1 LAVVTIKSLLEA
13 GVHFGHQTRRW
24 NPKMKRFIFE
34 ERSGI
39 YIIDLQRTLIQLNEA
54 CEFLR
59 GVVRGG
65 KSVLFVGTKRQARQS
80 IEEAAQ
86 RCEMP
91 YVTQRWLGGT
101 LTNNQTIRRSIS
113 RLKELEAMVEDGR
126 MAALSKKEAASLTR
140 ERERL
145 HRNLDGIQDMAELP
159 GAVFIVDTK
168 RERIA
173 TSEAVKLEIPIIAIL
188 DTNADPDEVDFPI
201 PGNDDAVKSISL
213 ITGVVAA
220 VAAEARAETEKL
232 RVPAREPKAK
242 PREAGTAPPK
252 PKARVKKRVV
262 KKVVKRRPRT
272 ESGAPAEEATA
283 APSRKGEP
291 EAPSTTEEQQADDN

>member
-34 ERSGI
+34 ARNGI
-39 YIIDLQRTLIQLNEA
+39 HIIDLQRTLIQLNET

-59 GVVRGG
+59 RVVRGG
-65 KSVLFVGTKRQARQS
+65 KTVLFVGTKRQAREA
-80 IEEAAQ
+80 IEQAAK
-86 RCEMP
+86 RCSMP
-91 YVTQRWLGGT
+91 YVSERWLGGT
-101 LTNNQTIRRSIS
+101 LTNNRTIRRSIG

-126 MAALSKKEAASLTR
+126 MAALSKKEVASLTR

-145 HRNLDGIQDMAELP
+145 QRNLGGIREMTDLP

-173 TSEAVKLEIPIIAIL
+173 THEAVTLSIPIIAIV
-188 DTNADPDEVDFPI
+188 DTNVDPDDIAYPV

-213 ITGVVAA
+213 ITAVVAD
-220 VAAEARAETEKL
+220 VIAETQAEMEKL
-232 RVPAREPKAK
+232 GITRPKAEPEAEEPEK
-242 PREAGTAPPK
+242 PAARPK
-252 PKARVKKRVV
+252 TRPRKRVV
-262 KKVVKRRPRT
+262 KRVAKRKVAKKQPAAK
-272 ESGAPAEEATA
+272 EAAPAKPPEDSLGKT
-283 APSRKGEP
+283 PSEVEK
-291 EAPSTTEEQQADDN
+291 TDDN